1 MPHIALHNDAPGI
14 TGLFQYRPET
24 ARPLRELSEVL
35 LRGPNT
41 LTRGE
46 RELIAA
52 HVSTRNHCRFCAL
65 SHGAFAAAQLPDGMP
80 LVEQVHADVDSAPV
94 SAKLRALLHLADAV
108 RRDGRAVTQADVEAA
123 RAAGAS
129 DLEIHDTVLIAAAFS
144 MYNRYV
150 DGLATIAPDDPAA
163 YAKMAERIVGTGY
176 LPG

>member
-1 MPHIALHNDAPGI
+1 MPQVDYFLSEPLTRDTRPAPGPAGTMASSDPWVPPDPDGSRREVPPMPHIALHNDAPGI

-65 SHGAFAAAQLPDGMP
+65 SHGASAAAQLP
-80 LVEQVHADVDSAPV
+80 
-94 SAKLRALLHLADAV
+94 
-108 RRDGRAVTQADVEAA
+108 
-123 RAAGAS
+123 GAS